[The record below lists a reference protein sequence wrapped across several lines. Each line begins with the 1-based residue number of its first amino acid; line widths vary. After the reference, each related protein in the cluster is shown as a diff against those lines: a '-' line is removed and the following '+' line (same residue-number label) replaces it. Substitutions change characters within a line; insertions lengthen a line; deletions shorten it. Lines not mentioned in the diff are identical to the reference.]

1 MRALLSTEFATLL
14 DRANLSQ
21 AAFGRL
27 SGVTARQVNKWAR
40 GGAAVPQWAALLAVA
55 LIEQSAEALIRSLA
69 AEKFSWAEVLGVSPH
84 AETAE
89 ARRAMTRLVVLYHPD
104 KGGTT
109 EQMVRINK
117 AYEEARKARSGN
129 GARRY

>member
-21 AAFGRL
+21 AAFARL
-27 SGVTARQVNKWAR
+27 AGVTARQVNKWAR
-40 GGAAVPQWAALLAVA
+40 GGAAVPEWAALLATAVR
-55 LIEQSAEALIRSLA
+55 EQSADVLIRSLA
-69 AEKFSWAEVLGVSPH
+69 AAKFSWAEVLGVSPH
-84 AETAE
+84 AEPAE
-89 ARRAMTRLVVLYHPD
+89 ARRAMTRLAVFYHPD

-117 AYEEARKARSGN
+117 AYEEARKACSGQ
-129 GARRY
+129 GA